1 MATIHYFASIREKL
15 GLSSEQVEL
24 PPQVDTVSALAEL
37 LIKQH
42 EKNDKD
48 VNSSWGDV
56 LNNTAVLV
64 AVNQSVAKF
73 SSSIKDSDEIAFFP
87 PVTGG

>member
-15 GLSSEQVEL
+15 GLATEQIEL
-24 PPQVDTVSALAEL
+24 PPQVDTVSGLVTI
-37 LIKQH
+37 LIEQH
-42 EKNDKD
+42 D
-48 VNSSWGDV
+48 SSWEDV
-56 LNNTAVLV
+56 LNSSAVLV

-73 SSSIKDSDEIAFFP
+73 TSSVNDGDEIAFFP

>member
-15 GLSSEQVEL
+15 GHSSEQIEL
-24 PPQVDTVSALAEL
+24 PPQVDTVSKLVNV
-37 LIKQH
+37 LIEQH
-42 EKNDKD
+42 DSSWEG
-48 VNSSWGDV
+48 VLNSS
-56 LNNTAVLV
+56 AVLV

-73 SSSIKDSDEIAFFP
+73 NSSISDADEIAFFP